1 MRVIVAEDG
10 GLFHDYLVTT
20 LPQHGLTVIGRA
32 KTTAELMALVKK
44 DPPDVVTLDIM
55 MPIQRAP
62 ADRSA
67 GMDAAREIRAGHPEV
82 GILMLSNHGELS
94 WVEAVL
100 ALGNGVGYQLKDRV
114 DDMTALVQI
123 IRTVASGGVRLDE
136 TLVSDLIRRPRI
148 NDPLAELLPREHQ
161 VLTLMAKGW
170 SNSAIAWNLN
180 YSVKVIEEVVSAI
193 YRKLDIHPDDGINK
207 RVQAVLAFLRWG
219 PQ

>member
-20 LPQHGLTVIGRA
+20 LPQHGLTVTGRA
-32 KTTAELMALVKK
+32 KTTAELMALVRK

-55 MPIQRAP
+55 MPRQRP
-62 ADRSA
+62 PVDRAA

-94 WVEAVL
+94 WVEEVL
-100 ALGNGVGYQLKDRV
+100 ALGNGV
-114 DDMTALVQI
+114 
-123 IRTVASGGVRLDE
+123 ASGGIRLDE

-148 NDPLAELLPREHQ
+148 NDPLADLLPRERQ

-170 SNSAIAWNLN
+170 SNSAIAWHLN
-180 YSVKVIEEVVSAI
+180 YSVKVIEEVVSAV